1 MPRAI
6 RPVRHEDHLSLV
18 EHLEELRTR
27 LIVSLV
33 AVGVAFAFCFW
44 QNHALLRIIGDP
56 YAKETQGQVAKCQGA
71 NGPVWC
77 ADKALKA
84 TGRTLRVLLH
94 TLGDPANGLNPKL
107 RTQLAPLV
115 PALNADLA
123 VLPKSVPS
131 NNLVTLGI
139 GEPFTATIT
148 VTFYFSL
155 MISLPIILYE
165 LYGFLIPALSPTERK
180 VARPLALAI
189 PGLFAA
195 GVAFGYFVV
204 LPAAVHFLQN
214 FNSGSFQQLVQAN
227 SYYKFATLIMLAM
240 GAIFQV
246 PLAVVAAARA
256 GIVTKRQLRKN
267 RRFAIVIAALI
278 AAALPGDV
286 VTMTLETLPVIVLYE
301 VGILVVAWLDRR
313 DARRARSRQ
322 RSAPTSDS
330 PSAPTSAPPPPPLP
344 PPPPPISSDN
354 AF

>member
-6 RPVRHEDHLSLV
+6 RPVGHEEHLSLV
-18 EHLEELRTR
+18 EHLDELRTR
-27 LIVSLV
+27 LIVCLV

-44 QNHALLRIIGDP
+44 QNHTLLHIVGDP
-56 YAKETQGQVAKCQGA
+56 YAKETQSQVTKCQGEQ
-71 NGPVWC
+71 GPVWC
-77 ADKALKA
+77 ADQALQAEAHALQALIKLDA
-84 TGRTLRVLLH
+84 N
-94 TLGDPANGLNPKL
+94 PANGLNSKARGDL
-107 RTQLAPLV
+107 TSLV
-115 PALNADLA
+115 PALNVA
-123 VLPKSVPS
+123 VSRLPKSVPPNS
-131 NNLVTLGI
+131 LVTIGI

-148 VTFYFSL
+148 VTLYFSL
-155 MISLPIILYE
+155 LLSLPIILFE
-165 LYGFLIPALSPTERK
+165 LYGFVIPAFSPTERS
-180 VARPLALAI
+180 VARPVVLAI

-214 FNSGSFQQLVQAN
+214 FNSGSFEQFVQAS
-227 SYYKFATLIMLAM
+227 SYYSFAALIMLAM

-256 GIVTKRQLRKN
+256 GIVTRRQLRKN

-278 AAALPGDV
+278 AAVLPGDV

-313 DARRARSRQ
+313 DARRAQ
-322 RSAPTSDS
+322 AQERSAS
-330 PSAPTSAPPPPPLP
+330 TSAQP